1 MRYGLVLIL
10 LIGVNLQAQ
19 NFKKHIAFLA
29 SDSLH
34 GRGPNTADELKA
46 ANYITAELKGKKLK
60 TVFQKLPFEGDSA
73 TNVLVFFDCKMDST
87 IILSAHYDHLGMGTN
102 KSKELLNKHG
112 IHNGADDN
120 ASGVAMVMELAKW
133 LAKEKKHRY
142 NYVFAFY
149 SAHEAGLFG
158 SAYFG
163 QSSLCSNL
171 KIRAVLNFDMVG
183 RLDETAK
190 IVRVAGAKTDPAF
203 DAYFEA
209 NQKKPINFRYDD
221 GSLLLSDLKPFAEKN
236 LPTLGFSTGIHDDYH
251 KMSDDEGKINYP
263 GMLSIYGIMKGLLL
277 SIEKKPLKR

>member
-10 LIGVNLQAQ
+10 LIGLNLQAQ

-34 GRGPNTADELKA
+34 GRGPNTTDELKA
-46 ANYITAELKGKKLK
+46 ANYITAELKSKKLK
-60 TVFQKLPFEGDSA
+60 TVFQKLPFKGDSA
-73 TNVLVFFDCKMDST
+73 TNVLVFLDCKMDST

-120 ASGVAMVMELAKW
+120 ASGVAMVIELAKW

-149 SAHEAGLFG
+149 SAHEAGLYG

-190 IVRVAGAKTDPAF
+190 IVRVAGAKTDPVF
-203 DAYFEA
+203 DVYFES

-221 GSLLLSDLKPFAEKN
+221 GSLLLSDLKTFAEKN

-251 KMSDDEGKINYP
+251 KMSDDEDKINYP
-263 GMLSIYGIMKGLLL
+263 GMLSIYGIMKALLL
-277 SIEKKPLKR
+277 NIEKKPQKQ